1 MPMKAAVAMTTTVK
15 SSSRRND
22 MIVVSQDRTLFVN
35 LDLIP
40 CIKIVRRGAVFD
52 ILAINEGD
60 SQRLGTY
67 MSGGDAY
74 AVMST
79 MYVKQYT
86 GWDVMFMP
94 DRTSPTI
101 VDASRG
107 HSDDKPDLNGHS
119 CSTCNRGDGSL
130 GCQYCHD
137 GNMWE
142 PKEE

>member
-1 MPMKAAVAMTTTVK
+1 
-15 SSSRRND
+15 

-40 CIKIVRRGAVFD
+40 CIKIVPRGTVFD
-52 ILAINEGD
+52 ILAINEGN

-94 DRTSPTI
+94 DRTSPTDI
-101 VDASRG
+101 DASRG
-107 HSDDKPDLNGHS
+107 HSSESKETLDLNGHS
-119 CSTCNRGDGSL
+119 CNTCKNGGGGRASL
-130 GCQYCHD
+130 ACTYCVM
-137 GNMWE
+137 GNCWE

>member
-1 MPMKAAVAMTTTVK
+1 
-15 SSSRRND
+15 

-35 LDLIP
+35 LYLIP
-40 CIKIVRRGAVFD
+40 CIKIVPRGAVFD

-67 MSGGDAY
+67 MSMGDAY

-94 DRTSPTI
+94 DRMSPLDI
-101 VDASRG
+101 DASRG
-107 HSDDKPDLNGHS
+107 HSSESKEALGLNGHS
-119 CSTCNRGDGSL
+119 CSTCKRGDGSL
-130 GCQYCHD
+130 SCQYCY
-137 GNMWE
+137 GGIMWE

>member
-1 MPMKAAVAMTTTVK
+1 
-15 SSSRRND
+15 

-40 CIKIVRRGAVFD
+40 CIKIVPRGAVFD

-67 MSGGDAY
+67 MGGGDAY
-74 AVMST
+74 AIMSA

-94 DRTSPTI
+94 DRTSPLDI
-101 VDASRG
+101 DASRG
-107 HSDDKPDLNGHS
+107 HSSKSEETLDLNGHG
-119 CSTCNRGDGSL
+119 CSTCENGNGSL
-130 GCQYCHD
+130 ACQYCHG